1 MNNTKLIIVVPCYNE
16 EEVLQETTRQLST
29 VLSGMEQEGKITEG
43 KLLYVDD
50 GSRDAT
56 WHIIEQLSTENLR
69 VMGLKLAHNVGHQQA
84 LWAGLE
90 WAANAP
96 FDAIV
101 SIDADLQ
108 DDVQAIVE
116 MTERFNEG
124 TDIVY
129 GVRKER
135 KTDTFFKKHTAQA
148 FYKLMQTM
156 GGDVVYNHADFR
168 LMSKRALQALVAH
181 PERNLFLR
189 GIVRSL
195 GYPSDFV
202 YYDRHERFA
211 GESKYPL
218 SKMLNFAIDGITSF
232 SVKPLRLI
240 TTFGLLFM
248 LVAIAIIGYD
258 KEKLE
263 AFRKLM
269 VNAFRDSRNGTVR
282 DFVIKCGYD
291 KEEAFQFTDGR
302 DTFIDIDDEINQKEN
317 VYYFYFQTES
327 AWSPNVEVFTKII
340 REKFD
345 DEFELEHCSEE
356 SGMGI
361 YINTDSDGLF
371 FPDRYYLD
379 CCINNEYYTEYYK
392 TKEAVLDWIKE
403 KFPTVDVTVNTALH
417 KIEDAVEKCL
427 GDDEDGY
434 ISLHEFSYD

>member
-16 EEVLQETTRQLST
+16 EEVLQETTRQLSA
-29 VLSGMEQEGKITEG
+29 VLSDMEQNGKITEG
-43 KLLYVDD
+43 RLMYVDD

-56 WHIIEQLSTENLR
+56 WHLIEQLSSENYR

-116 MTERFNEG
+116 MTDRFNQG
-124 TDIVY
+124 IDIVY

-195 GYPSDFV
+195 GFPSDFV

-240 TTFGLLFM
+240 TTFGILFM
-248 LVAIAIIGYD
+248 LVAIAIIGYALYEHLLGNTIIGWTSLLVSMWFIGGAILTAIGIIGEYVGKIY
-258 KEKLE
+258 KEVKRRPRYFIE
-263 AFRKLM
+263 
-269 VNAFRDSRNGTVR
+269 
-282 DFVIKCGYD
+282 
-291 KEEAFQFTDGR
+291 KEL
-302 DTFIDIDDEINQKEN
+302 
-317 VYYFYFQTES
+317 
-327 AWSPNVEVFTKII
+327 TK
-340 REKFD
+340 
-345 DEFELEHCSEE
+345 
-356 SGMGI
+356 
-361 YINTDSDGLF
+361 N
-371 FPDRYYLD
+371 
-379 CCINNEYYTEYYK
+379 
-392 TKEAVLDWIKE
+392 
-403 KFPTVDVTVNTALH
+403 
-417 KIEDAVEKCL
+417 
-427 GDDEDGY
+427 
-434 ISLHEFSYD
+434 

>member
-1 MNNTKLIIVVPCYNE
+1 MKNTKLIIVVPCYNE

-56 WHIIEQLSTENLR
+56 WHIIEQLSTENPR

-195 GYPSDFV
+195 GYPSDYV

-248 LVAIAIIGYD
+248 FVAIVIIGYALYEHLIGHTIVGWTSLLVSLWFIGGAILTAIGVIGEYIGKIY
-258 KEKLE
+258 KEVK
-263 AFRKLM
+263 R
-269 VNAFRDSRNGTVR
+269 RPR
-282 DFVIKCGYD
+282 Y
-291 KEEAFQFTDGR
+291 
-302 DTFIDIDDEINQKEN
+302 FIEKQIN
-317 VYYFYFQTES
+317 
-327 AWSPNVEVFTKII
+327 
-340 REKFD
+340 
-345 DEFELEHCSEE
+345 
-356 SGMGI
+356 M
-361 YINTDSDGLF
+361 
-371 FPDRYYLD
+371 
-379 CCINNEYYTEYYK
+379 
-392 TKEAVLDWIKE
+392 
-403 KFPTVDVTVNTALH
+403 
-417 KIEDAVEKCL
+417 
-427 GDDEDGY
+427 
-434 ISLHEFSYD
+434 

>member
-1 MNNTKLIIVVPCYNE
+1 MNNSKVVIVVPCYNE
-16 EEVLQETTRQLST
+16 EEVLQETTRQLSN
-29 VLSGMEQEGKITEG
+29 VLEGMEQDKKITEG
-43 KLLYVDD
+43 KLLFVDD

-56 WHIIEQLSTENLR
+56 WHMIEQLSTDNHR

-96 FDAIV
+96 FDAAI

-116 MTERFNEG
+116 MTDRFNQG
-124 TDIVY
+124 IDIVY

-135 KTDTFFKKHTAQA
+135 KTDTFFKKHTAQF

-168 LMSKRALQALVAH
+168 LMSKRALQALIAH

-202 YYDRHERFA
+202 YYDRNERYA

-240 TTFGLLFM
+240 TTLGVLFV
-248 LVAIAIIGYD
+248 LIAIGIIGYARYEYFSGQTVAGWTSLLVSMWFIGGVILTSIGVIGEYIG
-258 KEKLE
+258 KIYREVKRRPRYFIEKQ
-263 AFRKLM
+263 
-269 VNAFRDSRNGTVR
+269 
-282 DFVIKCGYD
+282 I
-291 KEEAFQFTDGR
+291 
-302 DTFIDIDDEINQKEN
+302 
-317 VYYFYFQTES
+317 
-327 AWSPNVEVFTKII
+327 
-340 REKFD
+340 
-345 DEFELEHCSEE
+345 
-356 SGMGI
+356 
-361 YINTDSDGLF
+361 
-371 FPDRYYLD
+371 
-379 CCINNEYYTEYYK
+379 
-392 TKEAVLDWIKE
+392 
-403 KFPTVDVTVNTALH
+403 
-417 KIEDAVEKCL
+417 
-427 GDDEDGY
+427 
-434 ISLHEFSYD
+434 